1 MVVLSTV
8 AVEAPDAL
16 QHKGLSEVAHHLDQR
31 EADADAYI
39 FAPRLSVAGTFQVP
53 PAPLVKVWIDW
64 LFIIHQPLLTSLP
77 LNVNRQPH
85 FSLRSL
91 APPTI

>member
-8 AVEAPDAL
+8 VVEAPDAL
-16 QHKGLSEVAHHLDQR
+16 QHNGLSEVAHHLDQR
-31 EADADAYI
+31 EADASIRRRVCASQARSR
-39 FAPRLSVAGTFQVP
+39 FSRAL
-53 PAPLVKVWIDW
+53 LVKVWIDW

-77 LNVNRQPH
+77 LNVNRQLH

-91 APPTI
+91 APLTI

>member
-1 MVVLSTV
+1 MSTV

-39 FAPRLSVAGTFQVP
+39 RGGSERRRHVSGS

-64 LFIIHQPLLTSLP
+64 LLIIHQPLLTSLP

-91 APPTI
+91 APLTI